1 MAKSDSRVPI
11 YLGTHPMCISPE
23 SRKHELCQTVAHIAA
38 SEGMRN
44 ADSHELLRQHFA
56 QNKTSN
62 TPNNNSVDYTMC
74 KKLAWWIT

>member
-1 MAKSDSRVPI
+1 
-11 YLGTHPMCISPE
+11 MCISPE

-56 QNKTSN
+56 QNKTNSTTN
-62 TPNNNSVDYTMC
+62 INNDNNSVDYTMC
-74 KKLAWWIT
+74 KELAWMIT